1 MNKGMKGLLQSK
13 RFKQN
18 LYKWLFMYVGVL
30 LLLATVIT
38 YSRYIAGL
46 LGSNE
51 DARSARF
58 HVKVEPIDCNAI
70 DKKCNTGAYL
80 FDDEIHYEFQVDTS
94 ELEANADL
102 VVTITADKDF
112 EIIEIKQNNNKII
125 CQNNTD
131 GQTPCNSNIVSSF
144 VDGKTENEEISSEE
158 ISSKVNS
165 QTLLTY
171 QIKVKYKKTEEE
183 LIESNKYVYDY
194 DKIVNIGYSAIQSEL
209 N

>member
-1 MNKGMKGLLQSK
+1 MRGLLQSK

-38 YSRYIAGL
+38 YSRYIASL
-46 LGSNE
+46 LGSNN

-58 HVKVEPIDCNAI
+58 NVKVEPIDCNAI
-70 DKKCNTGAYL
+70 DKKCDTGAYL

-112 EIIEIKQNNNKII
+112 EITKITQNKIKTI
-125 CQNNTD
+125 CQNDTE
-131 GQTPCNSNIVSSF
+131 GQNPCNSNIVSSF
-144 VDGKTENEEISSEE
+144 VDGKAENEEISSEE

-171 QIKVKYKKTEEE
+171 QIIVKYKKTEEE
-183 LIESNKYVYDY
+183 LKESNQYVFDY
-194 DKIVNIGYSAIQSEL
+194 DKIVNIGYSAIQSEV